1 MKNNLERIFVMR
13 NIGIAGQVIVIFFV
27 HRVLGIELPLVPM
40 ASAVLLLAI
49 ANFGTR
55 LRLRHEFPVT
65 EAELFFQLLIDVSIL
80 TFQLYLSGG
89 STNPFVSLYLIPL
102 IISAATL
109 SRIFTWVMAALT
121 ISCYTLLMSYFEPL
135 HQQTFKLH
143 IFAMWM
149 TFVFSTMLIAF
160 FVVRMGESIRE
171 RDRLLARA
179 REDSLRDER
188 IVALGT
194 LAAGAAHELGTPL
207 ATMSLLC
214 EEMEAMHSQQE
225 DLAEDLAMLSAQ
237 IENCKRIITGLLASA
252 GEARSEGGRLVRADM
267 FMEKVIGQWTLMRPA
282 AIHHYRRQDGE
293 IPSIFAEQTLSQAIL
308 NLLNNAADA
317 SPECVEVD
325 LGWGEDEIR
334 IEIRDR
340 GAGLTPEAAEKAG
353 SLYFSTKPEGKGL
366 GIGLFLAN
374 ASIERLGGSIR
385 IFNRMEGGAVTLVTL
400 PTAS

>member
-1 MKNNLERIFVMR
+1 MLMR
-13 NIGIAGQVIVIFFV
+13 
-27 HRVLGIELPLVPM
+27 
-40 ASAVLLLAI
+40 
-49 ANFGTR
+49 
-55 LRLRHEFPVT
+55 
-65 EAELFFQLLIDVSIL
+65 
-80 TFQLYLSGG
+80 
-89 STNPFVSLYLIPL
+89 
-102 IISAATL
+102 
-109 SRIFTWVMAALT
+109 
-121 ISCYTLLMSYFEPL
+121 YFEPL
-135 HQQTFKLH
+135 HQQTFRLH
-143 IFAMWM
+143 VFAMWM

-179 REDSLRDER
+179 REESLRDER

-225 DLAEDLAMLSAQ
+225 DLVADLAMLSSQ

-252 GEARSEGGRLVRADM
+252 GEARSEGGGLVRADM
-267 FMEKVIGQWTLMRPA
+267 FVESLIGQWTLMRPA
-282 AIHHYRRQDGE
+282 AIHHYRKQDGE
-293 IPSIFAEQTLSQAIL
+293 TPAIFAEQTLYQAML

-317 SPECVEVD
+317 SPECVEID
-325 LGWGEDEIR
+325 LCWKEGR
-334 IEIRDR
+334 VSIEIRDR
-340 GAGLTPEAAEKAG
+340 GAGLTPEVAEKAG

-385 IFNRMEGGAVTLVTL
+385 IFNRTEGGAVTLVTL
-400 PTAS
+400 PAAS